1 MVRFGELHYTGLST
15 AVSPLNPLPT
25 NPHYPG
31 SITSPPPCFCNI
43 YPAPPAG
50 PRCTKDTS
58 LACPNSI
65 WNSALRNWLNIAGGR
80 ASCRENI
87 DTVFTLHWPYLQC
100 LTASS
105 GAEQSNEGNY
115 MADELVWPATS
126 AVSRMKAYRSDPSFP
141 GPPYW
146 LGVHCILGIQG
157 ADTAALLSS
166 HRGGCAGDKNRRG
179 KKSPHHRTR
188 HIR

>member
-1 MVRFGELHYTGLST
+1 MRFGEVHCAGLST

-25 NPHYPG
+25 NPQYPG

-65 WNSALRNWLNIAGGR
+65 WNSAHRNWLNIAGGR

-87 DTVFTLHWPYLQC
+87 DTVFTLHWPYLHC

-105 GAEQSNEGNY
+105 GAEQSNEGNSEV
-115 MADELVWPATS
+115 AGEFVLSGNS
-126 AVSRMKAYRSDPSFP
+126 AYP

-146 LGVHCILGIQG
+146 PAVHCILGIQG

-166 HRGGCAGDKNRRG
+166 RRGGCAGDKNRRG